1 MRPWVCGGQAPWQDR
16 GSASATSH
24 VSRPV
29 SGSQWPLRPS
39 VPFPWPEQTGVSSS
53 APARGCPKMCL
64 PQLTH
69 GSHRHEWARTHVHPR
84 APDSSGRGPL
94 GLGTEGAPSSGFQGP
109 GQIQPASCMQEPTR
123 PLESLQASGLAWLGQ
138 PESDS
143 LSLGLRGPPP
153 SRLLPFP
160 TTAGRSL
167 SAPKVKEKVAPPRR
181 PRPAPRPIP
190 AAGAALG
197 RRVSSVSSPAVG
209 SEPGPVHLRV
219 SGTWGGG
226 RRRRQRVPPGR

>member
-1 MRPWVCGGQAPWQDR
+1 
-16 GSASATSH
+16 
-24 VSRPV
+24 
-29 SGSQWPLRPS
+29 
-39 VPFPWPEQTGVSSS
+39 
-53 APARGCPKMCL
+53 MCL

-84 APDSSGRGPL
+84 APDSSGRGPP

-181 PRPAPRPIP
+181 PRPAANPRSRRRPRPP
-190 AAGAALG
+190 GLLGELAGCRLRAGSGAPPGERDMGRGAAAEAEG
-197 RRVSSVSSPAVG
+197 PAWPVKAGVKVTSPWTDRGCEPAV
-209 SEPGPVHLRV
+209 
-219 SGTWGGG
+219 
-226 RRRRQRVPPGR
+226 